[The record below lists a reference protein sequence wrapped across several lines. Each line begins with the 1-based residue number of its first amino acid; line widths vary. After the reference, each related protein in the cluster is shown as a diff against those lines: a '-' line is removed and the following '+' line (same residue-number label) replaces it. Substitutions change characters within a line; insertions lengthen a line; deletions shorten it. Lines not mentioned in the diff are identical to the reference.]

1 MGTASLRPK
10 SRVRS
15 AGTWAASVVASIA
28 LMAAI
33 SFLLIVVAQAKQM
46 SRPAPRA
53 AAASKLREHET
64 QAGARHVARYTDHG
78 ERRSSRRP
86 SFAGKFPRAIA
97 DHAARDANHDAGGGS
112 GNDGAHSFRGLASY
126 YQESQGLAS
135 GGGRFDAAGYTCAHR
150 TLPFG
155 TKLRVSDPKSGR
167 SVVVTVND
175 RGPHVRDRV
184 LDLSLAAAKV
194 IGLTEHGVMLVVATV
209 IEKNSMIRDRA
220 AGGRSAA
227 RLHGFKSGSPAL
239 PL

>member
-1 MGTASLRPK
+1 MSANLLLRK
-10 SRVRS
+10 SRARS
-15 AGTWAASVVASIA
+15 AGVWAASVVASIA
-28 LMAAI
+28 LIAAV
-33 SFLLIVVAQAKQM
+33 SFSFIVVAQAQQM
-46 SRPAPRA
+46 SRSKSPQRTVILHRPLTPRVA
-53 AAASKLREHET
+53 TASKLRGHET
-64 QAGARHVARYTDHG
+64 QAARDVARN
-78 ERRSSRRP
+78 
-86 SFAGKFPRAIA
+86 A
-97 DHAARDANHDAGGGS
+97 DHAARGASHAAAGGS
-112 GNDGAHSFRGLASY
+112 GNDAAHSFRGLASY

-135 GGGRFDAAGYTCAHR
+135 GGGRFVASGFTCAHR

-167 SVVVTVND
+167 NVVVTVND

-184 LDLSLAAAKV
+184 LDLSLAAAKA

-227 RLHGFKSGSPAL
+227 RLHGFKPGSPAL